1 MSLPPPP
8 KQLEEF
14 QNLVEEV
21 HSKTAESKA
30 IIDSLTKKV
39 SNANFETKHGLSF
52 LELKNHVMLDYMA
65 NLTYVMLRKCSGKS
79 INGEKAIERICED
92 RTVLEKM
99 KPTEKKLRYQIDKA
113 IKVAESGKVSSDD
126 PLNFRPNLSALK
138 NEGSDDDDEDTD
150 DNEDASGDE
159 AATPNTNKVGK
170 YVPPKNVPSFD
181 AGDTETL
188 ERNEEERNKKRSLSK
203 SIMEDLRRQHSDLP
217 DEEHSNVH
225 DTMRAQQIAK
235 MKERIRYEEDNFMR
249 LPLTKKDKHKRRQM
263 TTIGTLGDELTYFG
277 ENNFSN
283 DAKKGTK
290 KRKFT
295 PAGGKTKG
303 AARKKFKR
311 K

>member
-1 MSLPPPP
+1 MSSLPPPP

-14 QNLVEEV
+14 QNLVEDV
-21 HSKTAESKA
+21 HSKTTESKA
-30 IIDSLTKKV
+30 IIDSLNKKV

-65 NLTYVMLRKCSGKS
+65 NLTYIMLRKCSGKS

-113 IKVAESGKVSSDD
+113 MKVAESGKVSSDD

-138 NEGSDDDDEDTD
+138 NEGSDDEDDDDDSEDG
-150 DNEDASGDE
+150 SGDE
-159 AATPNTNKVGK
+159 AATSNTKQVGK

-203 SIMEDLRRQHSDLP
+203 SIMEDLRRQHTDLP
-217 DEEHSNVH
+217 EEEHSSVH
-225 DTMRAQQIAK
+225 DTMRAAQIAK

-249 LPLTKKDKHKRRQM
+249 LPLTKKDKHKRSQM
-263 TTIGTLGDELTYFG
+263 TTIGTLGDELTNFG
-277 ENNFSN
+277 VNDFSK
-283 DAKKGTK
+283 DKKGPK

-295 PAGGKTKG
+295 PAGGKSKG
-303 AARKKFKR
+303 AAKKKFKR